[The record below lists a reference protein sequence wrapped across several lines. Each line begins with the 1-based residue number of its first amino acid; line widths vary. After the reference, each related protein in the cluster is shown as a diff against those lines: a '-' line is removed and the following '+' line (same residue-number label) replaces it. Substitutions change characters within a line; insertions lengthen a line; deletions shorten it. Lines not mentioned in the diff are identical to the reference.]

1 MSPGPTSPG
10 LTSLWRQ
17 GALDQCLSS
26 STAAYIV
33 TQSAPMTAA
42 ACAMLRLTTS
52 MDVVGRLGRL
62 GRQDVVVPLVP
73 HIGDLDAVRGEM
85 PDDRS
90 VLFQPACAAPVA
102 RAAARE
108 IDERT

>member
-1 MSPGPTSPG
+1 
-10 LTSLWRQ
+10 
-17 GALDQCLSS
+17 
-26 STAAYIV
+26 
-33 TQSAPMTAA
+33 MTAA

-52 MDVVGRLGRL
+52 MDVVGRL